1 MKTGKKSFVGTISE
15 LRVKIRL
22 DYLREQIEAECVSYS
37 EIVELQGLVEY
48 IEPEDNLLLEWA
60 GVPENICQKGC
71 AYHTQN
77 NECTEYPN

>member
-1 MKTGKKSFVGTISE
+1 
-15 LRVKIRL
+15 
-22 DYLREQIEAECVSYS
+22 
-37 EIVELQGLVEY
+37 LVEY